1 VTYSGARPRRLGI
14 GSVRKGQAIVAG
26 ALLLPSVIVVFG
38 VVVYPLAQTLITS
51 FESVNSALPGP
62 IPWSGLRNY
71 GTVLGDSEF
80 WGSLLRTVY
89 FTFMATACEI
99 ILGVGLGLL
108 LNSRFRGRT
117 FVRAAV
123 IVPWAVPTV
132 VSGALWRWIDNGQY
146 GPLNS
151 LLVQLHILGTYHQW
165 LGTPLSAMNMIIL
178 VDVWKYTPFV
188 ALFVMAGLGTIPDEL
203 REAAFV
209 DGASP
214 ARHFW
219 SITLPL
225 LAPVLLVTAV
235 LRTIDGFRLFDIV
248 YVMTRGG
255 PANGSE
261 TLAVYT
267 YARAFSDQA
276 FGLGAAIAVLITLIT
291 LVATALYMR
300 TLRSVE
306 VG

>member
-1 VTYSGARPRRLGI
+1 VPLSGARPAVFRI
-14 GSVRKGQAIVAG
+14 GSVRKGQGIVAG

-38 VVVYPLAQTLITS
+38 VVVYPLAQTVVTS
-51 FESVNSALPGP
+51 LQSVNSALPGP
-62 IPWSGLRNY
+62 TPWVALENY
-71 GTVLGDSEF
+71 GTVLGDPEF

-89 FTFMATACEI
+89 FTFVATGCEI
-99 ILGVGLGLL
+99 VLGVGLGLL
-108 LNSRFRGRT
+108 LNARFRGRT

-151 LLVQLHILGTYHQW
+151 LLVQLHILGGYQQW

-261 TLAVYT
+261 TLAIYT
-267 YARAFSDQA
+267 YARAFSDQS

>member
-1 VTYSGARPRRLGI
+1 VASSVARAHLFRI
-14 GSVRKGQAIVAG
+14 GSVRKGQALVAA
-26 ALLLPSVIVVFG
+26 ALLLPSIVVVFG
-38 VVVYPLAQTLITS
+38 VVVYPLVQTLITS
-51 FESVNSALPGP
+51 LQSVNSALPGP
-62 IPWSGLRNY
+62 TPWVGLENY

-89 FTFMATACEI
+89 FTFIATGCEI
-99 ILGVGLGLL
+99 VLGVGLGML
-108 LNSRFRGRT
+108 LNARFHGRT
-117 FVRAAV
+117 FVRAAI

-151 LLVQLHILGTYHQW
+151 LLLQLHLVGAYQQW

-178 VDVWKYTPFV
+178 VDIWKYTPFV

-203 REAAFV
+203 REAAYV

-255 PANGSE
+255 PANGTE
-261 TLAVYT
+261 TLAIYT
-267 YARAFSDQA
+267 YARAFSDQS